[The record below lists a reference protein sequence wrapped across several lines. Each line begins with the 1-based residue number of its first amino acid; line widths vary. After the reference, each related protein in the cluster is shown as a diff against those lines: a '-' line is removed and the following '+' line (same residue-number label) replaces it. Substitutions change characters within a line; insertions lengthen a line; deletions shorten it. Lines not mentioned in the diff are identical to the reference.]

1 MDKQHCVI
9 CGLEFENIRSLSV
22 HIKPI
27 HKISTEEYYLKYI
40 NLQKSECLHC
50 KSKTKFLSLTNG
62 YSKYCCIKCSKLD
75 YYKVQSNRD
84 FVSRRTRE
92 AMSSTVVKEKM
103 SKFFSTPKSDETLKR
118 MGNSSRKRFEDE
130 NFRKKI
136 YTKERNAK
144 ISNSKIEYW
153 KNNKDAKKRVSNLWK
168 LRKEKDEKKWR
179 EDLLK
184 ASSIG
189 FKKIFSPNGNTSL
202 EEKLYRQLELE
213 KINFIPQFV
222 LDYKIFDA
230 YLPDFN
236 LIIEIDGTFWHPTSL
251 SECKYE
257 FQKKSYFND
266 LEKENLLKQKGIKLM
281 RIRENEF
288 PDSIIKLINK

>member
-1 MDKQHCVI
+1 M
-9 CGLEFENIRSLSV
+9 
-22 HIKPI
+22 
-27 HKISTEEYYLKYI
+27 
-40 NLQKSECLHC
+40 
-50 KSKTKFLSLTNG
+50 
-62 YSKYCCIKCSKLD
+62 
-75 YYKVQSNRD
+75 
-84 FVSRRTRE
+84 
-92 AMSSTVVKEKM
+92 
-103 SKFFSTPKSDETLKR
+103 
-118 MGNSSRKRFEDE
+118 
-130 NFRKKI
+130 
-136 YTKERNAK
+136 
-144 ISNSKIEYW
+144 
-153 KNNKDAKKRVSNLWK
+153 
-168 LRKEKDEKKWR
+168 RKEKDEKKWR

-222 LDYKIFDA
+222 LDYKIYDA